1 MKILKYYFKL
11 KSIDIICI
19 GEVLIDFI
27 GHEINTSINRTKD
40 YHRFLGGSPTNVA
53 VNASRIGLSSL
64 LVASCGQDGLGDFI
78 IRKLKSS
85 KVDVSSLRMIP
96 EVPTSVIFVSKSTET
111 PDFIAYR
118 QGDCEIKLEQ
128 LPDELLQKAK
138 IFHTTC
144 FALSKNPARETIL
157 NRAKKAKDLGLKLSI
172 DINFSERI
180 WPDREEA
187 KAVLKEYLSNDPLVK
202 LSEDDCYRL
211 FAEVKSDEH
220 IFDYF
225 HTLGATT
232 ICLTKGK
239 NGVVVSDLNEGLFFQ
254 KAIQIQEVKDTTGAG
269 DAFWTGF
276 LYAQIHQKSL
286 LDCVSIAQKLASI
299 KLQNVGRLP
308 DDLDIEEIIN

>member
-1 MKILKYYFKL
+1 MS
-11 KSIDIICI
+11 SIDIICI

-53 VNASRIGLSSL
+53 VNASRLGLKSV
-64 LVASCGQDGLGDFI
+64 LVASCGQDGLGDYVV
-78 IRKLKSS
+78 RKLKSNNVNTAS
-85 KVDVSSLRMIP
+85 IRKSDTA
-96 EVPTSVIFVSKSTET
+96 PTSVIFVSKSTET
-111 PDFIAYR
+111 PDFIPYR
-118 QGDCEIKLEQ
+118 QADCEIFESQ
-128 LPDELLQKAK
+128 LSDETIADAK

-144 FALSKNPARETIL
+144 FALSKNPARQTIL
-157 NRAKKAKDLGLKLSI
+157 NRAKKAKELGLKLSI

-187 KAVLKEYLSNDPLVK
+187 KQVLKEYLANDPLVK

-211 FAEVKSDEH
+211 FAEVKSEDY

-225 HTLGATT
+225 HNLGAST

-239 NGVVVSDLNEGLFFQ
+239 NGVALSDVKEGLLFQ
-254 KAIQIQEVKDTTGAG
+254 EAAKIDEIKDTTGAG

-276 LYAQIHQKSL
+276 LFAQIENKGL
-286 LDCVSIAQKLASI
+286 NECITIAQKLASI

-308 DDLDIEEIIN
+308 DNINIKKIIQE

>member
-1 MKILKYYFKL
+1 LN
-11 KSIDIICI
+11 KSIDIISI

-53 VNASRIGLSSL
+53 VNASRLGLKSL
-64 LVASCGQDGLGDFI
+64 LVASCGQDGLGDYVV
-78 IRKLKSS
+78 RKLKSNNVITS
-85 KVDVSSLRMIP
+85 QIRKSETL
-96 EVPTSVIFVSKSTET
+96 PTSVIFVSKSTET
-111 PDFIAYR
+111 PDFIPYR
-118 QGDCEIKLEQ
+118 QADCEIFESQ
-128 LPDELLQKAK
+128 LPDGIIAQSK

-144 FALSKNPARETIL
+144 FALSKNPARDTIL
-157 NRAKKAKDLGLKLSI
+157 KRAKKAKELGLKLSI

-180 WPDREEA
+180 WTDREEA
-187 KAVLKEYLSNDPLVK
+187 KSVLKEYLKNDPLVK

-211 FAEVKSDEH
+211 FAEVKSEDY

-225 HTLGATT
+225 HSIGAST

-239 NGVVVSDLNEGLFFQ
+239 NGVAVSDLKKGLFFQ
-254 KAIQIQEVKDTTGAG
+254 KAMQIDEVKDTTGAG

-276 LYAQIHQKSL
+276 LFAQIENKNI
-286 LDCVSIAQKLASI
+286 DECITIAQKLATI

-308 DDLDIEEIIN
+308 DNINIKKIIQQ

>member
-1 MKILKYYFKL
+1 MKT
-11 KSIDIICI
+11 IDIISI

-27 GHEINTSINRTKD
+27 GHEVNTSINKTKD

-53 VNASRIGLSSL
+53 VNASRLGLKTV
-64 LVASCGQDGLGDFI
+64 LVASCGQDGLGDYI
-78 IRKLKSS
+78 VRKLKSNHVNTDHIKKS
-85 KVDVSSLRMIP
+85 DVA
-96 EVPTSVIFVSKSTET
+96 PTSVIFVSKSTDT

-118 QGDCEIKLEQ
+118 QADCEIYEDQ
-128 LPDELLQKAK
+128 LPDGIIESAK

-144 FALSKNPARETIL
+144 FALSKNPARQTIL
-157 NRAKKAKDLGLKLSI
+157 NRARKAKELGLKLSI
-172 DINFSERI
+172 DINFSEKI

-187 KAVLKEYLSNDPLVK
+187 KLILKEYLANDPLVK

-211 FAEVKSDEH
+211 FAETKSEEY

-225 HTLGATT
+225 HGLGVTT

-239 NGVVVSDLNEGLFFQ
+239 NGVVVSDLNNGLFFQ
-254 KAIQIQEVKDTTGAG
+254 KALEIHEIKDTTGAG

-276 LYAQIHQKSL
+276 LYAQIQNKTVEESM
-286 LDCVSIAQKLASI
+286 SIAQKLAAI

-308 DDLDIEEIIN
+308 DNINLNQILQG

>member
-1 MKILKYYFKL
+1 LEKT
-11 KSIDIICI
+11 IDILCA

-27 GHEINTSINRTKD
+27 GHEMNSSINRTKD

-53 VNASRIGLSSL
+53 VNATRLGLKSV
-64 LVASCGQDGLGDFI
+64 LVATCGEDGLGEYI
-78 IRKLKSS
+78 VRKLKSNHVITS
-85 KVDVSSLRMIP
+85 QIRKS
-96 EVPTSVIFVSKSTET
+96 ETHPTSVIFVSKSTST
-111 PDFIAYR
+111 PDFIPYR
-118 QGDCEIKLEQ
+118 EADCQIEQSQIPNDLLES
-128 LPDELLQKAK
+128 AK

-144 FALSKNPARETIL
+144 FALSKNPARTTIVESAK
-157 NRAKKAKDLGLKLSI
+157 RAKALGLQTSI

-187 KAVLKEYLSNDPLVK
+187 KQVLRDYLSTNPLVK

-211 FAEVKSDEH
+211 FAEAKTEDF

-225 HTLGATT
+225 HGLGAST

-239 NGVVVSDLNEGLFFQ
+239 DGVVLSNIDSGMFHQ
-254 KAIQIQEVKDTTGAG
+254 KALPVEDIKDTTGAG

-276 LYAQIHQKSL
+276 LYAQL
-286 LDCVSIAQKLASI
+286 LNKNFEETITIAQKLAVL

-308 DDLDIEEIIN
+308 EGIDIQEYLNTDL

>member
-1 MKILKYYFKL
+1 MS
-11 KSIDIICI
+11 SIDIICI

-53 VNASRIGLSSL
+53 VNASRLGLKSV
-64 LVASCGQDGLGDFI
+64 LVASCGQDGLGDYVV
-78 IRKLKSS
+78 RKLKSNNVNTAS
-85 KVDVSSLRMIP
+85 IRKSDTA
-96 EVPTSVIFVSKSTET
+96 PTSVIFVSKSTET
-111 PDFIAYR
+111 PDFIPYR
-118 QGDCEIKLEQ
+118 QADCEIFESQ
-128 LPDELLQKAK
+128 LSDETIADAK

-144 FALSKNPARETIL
+144 FALSKNPARQTIL
-157 NRAKKAKDLGLKLSI
+157 NRAKIAKELGLKLSI

-187 KAVLKEYLSNDPLVK
+187 KQVLKEYLANDPLVK

-211 FAEVKSDEH
+211 FAEVKSEDY

-225 HTLGATT
+225 HNLGAST

-239 NGVVVSDLNEGLFFQ
+239 NGVAVSDVKEGLLFQ
-254 KAIQIQEVKDTTGAG
+254 EAAKIDEIKDTTGAG

-276 LYAQIHQKSL
+276 LFAQIENKSL
-286 LDCVSIAQKLASI
+286 NECITIAQKLASI

-308 DDLDIEEIIN
+308 DNINIKKIIQE